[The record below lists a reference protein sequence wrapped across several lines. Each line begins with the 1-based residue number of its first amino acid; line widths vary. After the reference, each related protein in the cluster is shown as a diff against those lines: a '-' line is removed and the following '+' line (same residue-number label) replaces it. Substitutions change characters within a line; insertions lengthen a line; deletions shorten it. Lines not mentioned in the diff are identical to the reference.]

1 MDNRKEENKK
11 VILSIDNLK
20 KYFIS
25 QGYINKAVDGVSFD
39 LHEGEIIGLIGESG
53 SGKTTVGR
61 TILRLYDEYNGFVRL
76 EDKIISGKKISSQLN
91 KFLRKNVQMIFQDPH
106 ASLNGQ
112 QNIYTILKEPLV
124 VNGILKS
131 KISDIFKDW
140 LEVKK
145 AFKYSFQIQA
155 MQLELQNLIEINSLA
170 KPLFNKWVKE
180 FQEMKFDTDLSKEDN
195 FTLFFGYLEERQN
208 VESLIINQM
217 YSNTSQLIDYYY
229 QMQKRYRN
237 DELEKVELDYTR
249 AKELIR
255 KEIMLSKVSVKE
267 IKAREELKKL
277 KDELK
282 ELKQSLK
289 ELRNENINTFVN
301 FINENKRE
309 ASLIN
314 ISRLMATDL
323 DFYSYNLKNE
333 LLYLK
338 KAKILKHI
346 KSLCPYIRFEEV
358 REISNKLNQYSKEF
372 YSKHLQDLKFS
383 KDLKQKIHG
392 LLENEFKFSFDKHK
406 KSSNQEK
413 TNWDKLFAKKTA
425 KIDEVKQSML
435 IKEAPKNT
443 KDDLVKFF
451 EKTKTVEEKYEIARS
466 KMLVSYKEKIKDLY
480 DKINKQNAI
489 YQDLVNKQTFC
500 NKKYEFFKE
509 EFFKYVNLLE
519 KEKIDAAKAKIAS
532 LSATKEDIKKNA
544 QAIKAANDLIKRY
557 EKDLSLSLK
566 MYESDISLKEETLKS
581 FDIEKKYLKRDIKS
595 IYVLLG
601 IDLKWVEQNIQVSS
615 KDSKW
620 KERYNFFDSIFAFP
634 IAKLLISDLLSKI
647 IIYKSLEDVGL
658 LKQFAYRYP
667 HEFSG
672 GQLQRIVIARALI
685 TEPKVIVADEPI
697 ASLDISIQA
706 QVVNLL
712 KELCLKKNIGLIFIA
727 HDLSMIEY
735 IADKVEIMHLGKIVE
750 KGKTE
755 SIYSNPVH
763 PYTINLFKAI
773 PKISNVNEKF
783 ENVSFA
789 LDYLDAQQFPNIP
802 EIFKVEEDHYIYG
815 TKEQVK
821 EWMDSSYKRK
831 Y

>member
-1 MDNRKEENKK
+1 MDRIKENKK

-25 QGYINKAVDGVSFD
+25 QGSINKAVDGVSFD

-61 TILRLYDEYNGFVRL
+61 TILRLYDDYNGFVRL
-76 EDKIISGKKISSQLN
+76 NDKIISGKKISYQLN

-124 VNGILKS
+124 VNGILKT
-131 KISDIFKDW
+131 KIKDIFKDW
-140 LEVKK
+140 LQVKK

-217 YSNTSQLIDYYY
+217 YSNSSQLIDYYY
-229 QMQKRYRN
+229 EMQRRYRN

-255 KEIMLSKVSVKE
+255 KEIMLSKISVKE

-277 KDELK
+277 NNEIK

-289 ELRNENINTFVN
+289 ELRNENTNTFIN
-301 FINENKRE
+301 FINENKNE

-314 ISRLMATDL
+314 IARMMSTDL
-323 DFYSYNLKNE
+323 EFYSYNLKNE
-333 LLYLK
+333 LLFLK

-346 KSLCPYIRFEEV
+346 KSLCPYLRFEEI
-358 REISNKLNQYSKEF
+358 REISTKLNEYSKDF
-372 YSKHLQDLKFS
+372 YSTHLQDLKFS
-383 KDLKQKIHG
+383 KNLKQTIHN
-392 LLENEFKFSFDKHK
+392 LLDNNFKFGFDKYK
-406 KSSNQEK
+406 KVSMSEK
-413 TNWDKLFAKKTA
+413 SNWDKLFNKKHE
-425 KIDEVKQSML
+425 KIKEVKKSML
-435 IKEAPKNT
+435 VKELPKNS
-443 KDDLVKFF
+443 KDDLEKFF
-451 EKTKTVEEKYEIARS
+451 EKTKTIEEKYESARL
-466 KMLVSYKEKIKDLY
+466 KMLVSYKDRIKDLY
-480 DKINKQNAI
+480 EKINKQTEI
-489 YQDLVNKQTFC
+489 YKDLVEKQTFC

-509 EFFKYVNLLE
+509 EFFKYVNLMT
-519 KEKIDAAKAKIAS
+519 KEKIDAEKAKITS

-544 QAIKAANDLIKRY
+544 QAIKRANNAIRKH
-557 EKDLSLSLK
+557 EKELSLSLK
-566 MYESDISLKEETLKS
+566 MYESDISLKEDTLKS
-581 FDIEKKYLKRDIKS
+581 FDIEKTYLKRDIKS

-601 IDLKWVEQNIQVSS
+601 IDLKWVEENLQANN
-615 KDSKW
+615 KNSKW
-620 KERYNFFDSIFAFP
+620 TERYNFFNSVFSFP
-634 IAKLLISDLLSKI
+634 IAKILVSELLSKI

-755 SIYSNPVH
+755 SIYANPVH

-773 PKISNVNEKF
+773 PKISNANEKF

-802 EIFKVEEDHYIYG
+802 EIFKVEDDHYIYG
-815 TKEQVK
+815 TKDQAS
-821 EWMDSSYKRK
+821 EWIKDSQKHNR
-831 Y
+831 